1 MQIHENKL
9 SASPPPLSGGFGGWP
24 YPPVRHHPLGWRT
37 RRMRLA
43 AQPNRGIASASSGLL
58 FVTDVQLAEGAN
70 ITEQI
75 GTCPNLVKEMRGLSK
90 STTEL
95 IEYAYQLLA
104 ADHPQTLRQLHYA
117 IFSRREIAYSNNQAH
132 YKRLS
137 RATTA
142 ARRAHREWQLAGER
156 DPQPE
161 YAIPPD
167 WMVDE
172 TRQPELVNSW
182 QNMEAYVETVKKAY
196 RRDNW
201 QDQPQYCE
209 VWSEKATIL
218 GAIRPVADRWGVTL
232 RVCHGFGSTGMEAQ
246 VGTLFEELDKEITVF
261 YLGDHDPS
269 GHVIEQDMHRRVKN
283 ASGIDFRMVRLA
295 IHASDIALFK
305 LPPQAIKASDSRAAS
320 FRLRFG
326 SNAATVELD
335 ALPAAELRKRVDKS
349 VQSSIDRERWNRQ
362 VAVQQVELNCIADF
376 AERIRNLP
384 QAGH

>member
-1 MQIHENKL
+1 
-9 SASPPPLSGGFGGWP
+9 
-24 YPPVRHHPLGWRT
+24 
-37 RRMRLA
+37 
-43 AQPNRGIASASSGLL
+43 
-58 FVTDVQLAEGAN
+58 
-70 ITEQI
+70 
-75 GTCPNLVKEMRGLSK
+75 MRGLSK

-117 IFSRREIAYSNNQAH
+117 IFSRQEIAYSNNQAD

-137 RATTA
+137 RATTV
-142 ARRAHREWQLAGER
+142 ARRAYRAWELAGETGVR
-156 DPQPE
+156 PKC
-161 YAIPPD
+161 AIPPA

-172 TRQPELVNSW
+172 TRQREMVSVW
-182 QNMEAYVETVKKAY
+182 RDAEEYVEAVKASY

-201 QDQPQYCE
+201 QDQPNYCE

-218 GAIRPVADRWGVTL
+218 GAIRPVTRKWGVAV
-232 RVCHGFGSTGMEAQ
+232 RVCHGFGSTGMDAQ
-246 VGTLFEELDKEITVF
+246 VGTLFEELGKEITVF

-269 GHVIEQDMHRRVKN
+269 GHVIEQDIHRRVKN
-283 ASGIDFRMVRLA
+283 ASGVNFRMVRLA

-305 LPPQAIKASDSRAAS
+305 LPPQAIKPSDSRAAS
-320 FRLRFG
+320 FRRRFG

-349 VQSSIDRERWNRQ
+349 VRSLIDRERWNRQ